1 MLTDVVDTQL
11 VDVVTH
17 INSDDY
23 DVMSSFCR
31 EPISIMLFDVFD
43 GRFPHETGLGY
54 CFSFSHTHH
63 TVMATVLSLL
73 VCSVIDLVFTLQC
86 FISIPA
92 FHFTLETKTVL
103 AVCQFAAVLRHNSLY
118 TGSVCV

>member
-43 GRFPHETGLGY
+43 GRFPHEAGLGY
-54 CFSFSHTHH
+54 CFSFSHTHTSH
-63 TVMATVLSLL
+63 GHGH
-73 VCSVIDLVFTLQC
+73 CPVFTCML
-86 FISIPA
+86 S
-92 FHFTLETKTVL
+92 H
-103 AVCQFAAVLRHNSLY
+103 
-118 TGSVCV
+118 